1 MIHAHVQQ
9 EDMVH
14 TDTFHLLPPVWT
26 SLGTISYS
34 DRHNKTILL
43 EIIIKKKTF
52 LIELQPMHARNR
64 MHSIFKQGSKTCCSS
79 LAGY

>member
-14 TDTFHLLPPVWT
+14 TDTFHLLPLDWT

-34 DRHNKTILL
+34 DRHKKTILL
-43 EIIIKKKTF
+43 EIIKKEKEKDVSYRIATD
-52 LIELQPMHARNR
+52 ACT
-64 MHSIFKQGSKTCCSS
+64 KQD
-79 LAGY
+79 AFNI